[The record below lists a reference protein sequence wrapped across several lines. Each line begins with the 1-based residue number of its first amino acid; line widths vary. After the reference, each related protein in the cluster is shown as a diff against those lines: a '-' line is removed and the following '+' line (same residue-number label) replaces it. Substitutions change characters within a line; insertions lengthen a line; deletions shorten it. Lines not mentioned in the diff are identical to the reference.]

1 MKQRGRGRPRVY
13 NTPEQFNKGIDEY
26 VEECEETGDFP
37 GYSGLLLHMGLSQ
50 ADIDERLA
58 RKDRDAMEYQKAL
71 DRALLI
77 RKSWLEK
84 RMVTDGKSAKGCM
97 DALKQP
103 INGGYQDRPTDTA
116 TPEIKINLVGIG
128 GESAFK

>member
-1 MKQRGRGRPRVY
+1 MGRPKLY
-13 NTPEQFNKGIDEY
+13 NSPEKFNEGIDEY
-26 VEECEETGDFP
+26 VKICEETGDFP
-37 GYSGLLLHMGLSQ
+37 GYSGLLLHMSLSE
-50 ADIDERLA
+50 ADIEERLA
-58 RKDRDAMEYQKAL
+58 KKDKAAAEYQKAL

-84 RMVTDGKSAKGCM
+84 TMVTDGKRAKGCM

>member
-1 MKQRGRGRPRVY
+1 MGRPRVY
-13 NTPEQFNKGIDEY
+13 NSPEQFNRGIDEY
-26 VEECEETGDFP
+26 VEKCAETGDFP
-37 GYSGLLLHMGLSQ
+37 GYSGMLLHMGLSE
-50 ADIDERLA
+50 ADIEERLA
-58 RKDRDAMEYQKAL
+58 KKDKDAKLYQKAL

-84 RMVTDGKSAKGCM
+84 VMVTDGKRAKGCM

-103 INGGYQDRPTDTA
+103 INGGYQDRPADTA
-116 TPEIKINLVGIG
+116 TPEIKINLTGIG